1 LIDLSSYVRADVID
15 ILRRHLGSQPVY
27 LVGSR
32 ARGPAKRFADIDLL
46 LMNDHPLSPTE
57 RALLRNDF
65 EESDI
70 PYKVDLLEWT
80 ELSPGFRERLRQEAE
95 LLG

>member
-1 LIDLSSYVRADVID
+1 VIDLSPDVRDRVLD
-15 ILRRHLGSQPVY
+15 ILHKHLSGLPIY

-46 LMNDHPLSPTE
+46 LMNDQPLAPEE
-57 RALLRNDF
+57 RANLRYDF

-70 PYKVDLLEWT
+70 PYKVDLLEWVG
-80 ELSPGFRERLRQEAE
+80 LSTSFRFRLLQEAQSLE
-95 LLG
+95 